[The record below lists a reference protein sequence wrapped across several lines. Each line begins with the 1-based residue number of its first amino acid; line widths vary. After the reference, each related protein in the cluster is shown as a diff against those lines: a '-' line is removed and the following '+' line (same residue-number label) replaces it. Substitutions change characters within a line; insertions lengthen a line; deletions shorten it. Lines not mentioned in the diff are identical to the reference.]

1 MIFKAYYIFNKF
13 TQSEFVFKFLII
25 GGGVSGLAC
34 GYYFRLMGLNFKIV
48 ERGGSGTGSKNE
60 IAFIANLQIV
70 TLRKLGVHGSGI
82 VTLVLGVTSLPIC
95 TLFQC
100 FLTQTGQRN
109 FHMAM
114 VSQIL
119 YFSFS

>member
-1 MIFKAYYIFNKF
+1 
-13 TQSEFVFKFLII
+13 
-25 GGGVSGLAC
+25 
-34 GYYFRLMGLNFKIV
+34 MGLNFKIV

-60 IAFIANLQIV
+60 IGFIPNLQIV

-100 FLTQTGQRN
+100 FLTPTGQQN

-114 VSQIL
+114 VCL
-119 YFSFS
+119 FVF